1 MLQRLAIAFIVL
13 AIVGW
18 GASLTLDRLPD
29 AGWPWTRAVDG
40 EFDDG
45 WRRTSTGWERLSP
58 SVLRT
63 ADLPAPIILV
73 QAPQQDRGTQPLA
86 DSRWDFHP
94 AFLALLLL
102 LGATSA
108 FCLFP
113 NEHCK
118 AASQRSQSLF

>member
-13 AIVGW
+13 VIVGW

-29 AGWPWTRAVDG
+29 AHWPWSRAVDAQL
-40 EFDDG
+40 DDG
-45 WRRTSTGWERLSP
+45 WRRTSGGWERLSP
-58 SVLRT
+58 SVSRT
-63 ADLPAPIILV
+63 PALPVPIIIV
-73 QAPQQDRGTQPLA
+73 EAPQQDRGTQPMP
-86 DSRWDFHP
+86 DPRCDFHP

-113 NEHCK
+113 NEHGT